1 MNHTLRIYTR
11 TTHGCLEP
19 QLFLSNLLA
28 SACLLHI
35 GIRRLIPQQD
45 VHYSMV
51 QEGVLLFSSENF
63 DNQFNVK
70 VEVLWEGLKI
80 LQNCHVRFDVYYI
93 QSNIRWRFCKSLW
106 PFQNILT
113 LKHIFLPAPF
123 QHFFL
128 FKQLDQ
134 TSKIFATSRA

>member
-28 SACLLHI
+28 SACLLHT

-51 QEGVLLFSSENF
+51 LEGVSLLSS
-63 DNQFNVK
+63 DHFNK
-70 VEVLWEGLKI
+70 A
-80 LQNCHVRFDVYYI
+80 
-93 QSNIRWRFCKSLW
+93 KSHKDLEEE
-106 PFQNILT
+106 T
-113 LKHIFLPAPF
+113 FLAPEM
-123 QHFFL
+123 
-128 FKQLDQ
+128 FKSIE
-134 TSKIFATSRA
+134 TY